1 MNKATLVKLLACTIL
16 TGSAF
21 TYALIVEYCS
31 RATSGDFLF
40 ELKNKSDQDIEFI
53 LYVDYCPL
61 IHERIKKMKQGR
73 YNLVRAGEFDVE
85 NSISLRCWPVG
96 QYHKAQHVQL
106 PKDKTLFVKYKN
118 NAIKAQKGSAKK
130 NKTKSGLLL
139 INNVQDD
146 EIMIWQAAPPRF

>member
-1 MNKATLVKLLACTIL
+1 MHLSLNTALVQQVAIFCLSSKIKAIKTSNLSCTLIIA
-16 TGSAF
+16 
-21 TYALIVEYCS
+21 
-31 RATSGDFLF
+31 
-40 ELKNKSDQDIEFI
+40 
-53 LYVDYCPL
+53 PL

-85 NSISLRCWPVG
+85 NSNSLRCWPVG

-106 PKDKTLFVKYKN
+106 PKDKTLYVKYKN

-130 NKTKSGLLL
+130 NKTKSGLSL